1 MMLLLVMLGAAT
13 GAPSRWLLDQSI
25 QSRWERVFPLGTFTI
40 NVVGSFVLGAL
51 LGVASRGD
59 ASPQLLALA
68 GTGFCGGFTTWS
80 TFGYETVRLA
90 EEGARLQA
98 LANVTLSLAVGLSAS
113 WLGWTLTAT

>member
-1 MMLLLVMLGAAT
+1 MTLLLVMLGAAA
-13 GAPSRWLLDQSI
+13 GAPSRWLLDQTV

-40 NVVGSFVLGAL
+40 NVIGSFILGGL
-51 LGVASRGD
+51 LGLASRGS

-80 TFGYETVRLA
+80 TFGYETIRLT

-98 LANVTLSLAVGLSAS
+98 LANITLSLGVGLAAS
-113 WLGWTLTAT
+113 WLGWAITAR